1 MDINLKKG
9 EVYIKTDD
17 YIKKT
22 SNEIMIQI
30 TDTIAIKYILNKSDN
45 NVTVSLINTL
55 IEDIEYSGVVDKE
68 NFLKIYRS
76 TKEMYNQLN

>member
-1 MDINLKKG
+1 MDISLKKG

-45 NVTVSLINTL
+45 DVTVSLINTL
-55 IEDIEYSGVVDKE
+55 IEDIEYSGVVDKD

-76 TKEMYNQLN
+76 TKEMYNQLT